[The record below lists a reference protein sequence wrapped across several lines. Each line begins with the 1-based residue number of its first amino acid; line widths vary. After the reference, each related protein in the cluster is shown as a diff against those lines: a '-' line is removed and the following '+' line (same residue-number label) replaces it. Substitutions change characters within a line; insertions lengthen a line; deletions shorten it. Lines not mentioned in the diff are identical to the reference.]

1 MRNDLPKWLVLIST
15 MGAFLMVMLGVYVLI
30 SRIIREEDV
39 LEIIDD
45 IVGVFF
51 FLWLFLVGVNDLRS
65 RQKGKK
71 NL

>member
-1 MRNDLPKWLVLIST
+1 
-15 MGAFLMVMLGVYVLI
+15 MVMLGVYVLI